1 MKQLPEVTN
10 STANLKVNPSTT
22 LTRPQSV
29 CGPKETNGS
38 EFGAFPEGI
47 GRETQISDTAGI

>member
-10 STANLKVNPSTT
+10 SVANLKVNPSTM
-22 LTRPQSV
+22 LPQSV

-38 EFGAFPEGI
+38 EFDAFPEGI
-47 GRETQISDTAGI
+47 GRETQTSEAAGI